1 MKNRAPPQILY
12 NVVTTIHKRQEED
25 ALMSIIRQQSL
36 FDMDKLFEM
45 EPTHRFNA
53 IFSTINLEPIWVLFR
68 KQTNVGAPRELNYGA
83 MVYSLI
89 ARVVERIPTM
99 KDLVNRLKHDP
110 IFRFECG
117 FLHSDTLPS
126 ESSYSRMIGLI
137 SESDAMARVHDELIL
152 LAIDEEHITEE
163 NIAVDATHFEARDRA
178 KASEKKEKP
187 APKKRG
193 RKTKAE
199 REQWL
204 KDKQAEEDARP
215 IYEKEIVHQ
224 LSESVETLYKE
235 APIHPMWGIK
245 KNSDGKNTFWF
256 GFKAHLAVSTKSQ
269 YILAGLMTS
278 GNLNDGKAAIPLL
291 KKIERD
297 LPAQFNAGLLDAGYD
312 YEPIYR
318 QLSNQNLQTVI
329 PYNRRN
335 EGEFIGYDEHF
346 APTCVLEHSYR
357 YDSFDLKY
365 KSLKYTRPKECGNCP
380 LQHDSLCQK
389 TYKIRQSTD
398 MRKYTFPARGSKKW
412 DELYKERTAVERVN
426 AYLKEFFGLN
436 NVRHRTGKK
445 AKLHFQLVTLVYNAS
460 KLATDRIKL
469 AIEQQSLQAA

>member
-1 MKNRAPPQILY
+1 
-12 NVVTTIHKRQEED
+12 
-25 ALMSIIRQQSL
+25 MSIVRQQSL
-36 FDMDKLFEM
+36 FGMDELYKM
-45 EPTHRFNA
+45 GPTHRFNA
-53 IFSTINLEPIWVLFR
+53 IFSSINLEPIWVLFE
-68 KQTNVGAPRELNYGA
+68 KNTNVGAPRELNYGA

-99 KDLVNRLKHDP
+99 KDLVKRLKHDP
-110 IFRFECG
+110 IFRFDCG

-126 ESSYSRMIGLI
+126 EASYSRMIKLI
-137 SESDAMARVHDELIL
+137 SESDAMTRVHDELIL
-152 LAIDEEHITEE
+152 LAIKEKHVTEE
-163 NIAVDATHFEARDRA
+163 NIAIDATHFEARDRA
-178 KASEKKEKP
+178 KATEKKEKP

-193 RKTKAE
+193 RKPKAE

-204 KDKQAEEDARP
+204 KDKQAEHVARP

-224 LSESVETLYKE
+224 LAESADTLFKE
-235 APIHPMWGIK
+235 APLAPQWGVK
-245 KNSDGKNTFWF
+245 KNSDGKNIFWF
-256 GFKAHLAVSTKSQ
+256 GYKAHLAVSTKSQ

-291 KKIERD
+291 KKIEQD
-297 LPAQFNAGLLDAGYD
+297 LPTRFIAGLFDAGYD
-312 YEPIYR
+312 YEPIYQ
-318 QLSNQNLQTVI
+318 QLSKQNLQAVI

-335 EGEFIGYDEHF
+335 EGEIIGYDEHF
-346 APTCVLEHSYR
+346 APTCVLEHPYR
-357 YDSFDLKY
+357 YDSFDFKY
-365 KSLKYTRPKECGNCP
+365 KSLKYTRPKECLTCP

-389 TYKIRQSTD
+389 TFKIRQSTD
-398 MRKYTFPARGSKKW
+398 IRKYTFPSRGSKKW

-436 NVRHRTGKK
+436 NLRHRNGNK

-469 AIEQQSLQAA
+469 AIEQQSLQVA

>member
-1 MKNRAPPQILY
+1 MHELY
-12 NVVTTIHKRQEED
+12 
-25 ALMSIIRQQSL
+25 
-36 FDMDKLFEM
+36 EM

-53 IFSTINLEPIWVLFR
+53 IFSTINLSPIWVLFR

-99 KDLVNRLKHDP
+99 KDLVKRLKHDP
-110 IFRFECG
+110 IFRFDCG
-117 FLHSDTLPS
+117 FLHSDPLPS
-126 ESSYSRMIGLI
+126 ESSYSRMIRLI
-137 SESDAMARVHDELIL
+137 SESDAMAGVHDELLL
-152 LAIDEEHITEE
+152 LAIEEEHIGEE

-178 KASEKKEKP
+178 KTSKKKEKP

-193 RKTKAE
+193 RKPKAE

-204 KDKQAEEDARP
+204 KNKKAEEEARP

-224 LSESVETLYKE
+224 LLESADTLFKE
-235 APIHPMWGIK
+235 APLAPQWGVK
-245 KNSDGKNTFWF
+245 KNSNGKNVFWF
-256 GFKAHLAVSTKSQ
+256 GYKAHLAVSAKSQ

-291 KKIERD
+291 KKIEKD
-297 LPAQFNAGLLDAGYD
+297 LPIQFNAGLFDAGYD
-312 YEPIYR
+312 YEPIYQ
-318 QLSNQNLQTVI
+318 QLSTQNLQTVI

-335 EGEFIGYDEHF
+335 KGEIIGYDEYF
-346 APTCVLEHSYR
+346 APTCVREYSYR
-357 YDSFDLKY
+357 YDSFDATY
-365 KSLKYTRPKECGNCP
+365 HSLKYTRPKECATCP

-389 TYKIRQSTD
+389 VYKVRQSTD
-398 MRKYTFPARGSKKW
+398 IRKYTFPARGSKKW
-412 DELYKERTAVERVN
+412 DEFYKERTAVERVN

-460 KLATDRIKL
+460 KLAADRIKV
-469 AIEQQSLQAA
+469 AIKQQSFQVA

>member
-1 MKNRAPPQILY
+1 
-12 NVVTTIHKRQEED
+12 
-25 ALMSIIRQQSL
+25 MSIVRQQSF
-36 FDMDKLFEM
+36 FDTQELYKM

-53 IFSTINLEPIWVLFR
+53 IFSTINLEPIWSLFN
-68 KQTNVGAPRELNYGA
+68 KNTNVGAPRELNYGA

-89 ARVVERIPTM
+89 ARVVERIVTI
-99 KDLVNRLKHDP
+99 KDLVKRLEDDP
-110 IFRFECG
+110 FSRFNCG
-117 FLHSDTLPS
+117 FLHADTLPS
-126 ESSYSRMIGLI
+126 ESSYSRMIRLI

-152 LAIDEEHITEE
+152 LAIDEDHITEE
-163 NIAVDATHFEARDRA
+163 NIVIDATHFEARDRA
-178 KASEKKEKP
+178 KAAEKEEKP

-193 RKTKAE
+193 RKPKAE

-204 KDKQAEEDARP
+204 KDRKTVEDARP

-224 LSESVETLYKE
+224 LSESAETLYKE
-235 APIHPMWGIK
+235 APIHPRWGIK
-245 KNSDGKNTFWF
+245 KNSNGKNTFWF

-269 YILAGLMTS
+269 YIVAGLMTS

-291 KKIERD
+291 KKIEQY
-297 LPAQFNAGLLDAGYD
+297 LPAQFNAGLFDAGYD

-318 QLSNQNLQTVI
+318 QLSNQNLQAVI

-335 EGEFIGYDEHF
+335 EGEFIGYDKHF

-357 YDSFDLKY
+357 YDSFDLKFR
-365 KSLKYTRPKECGNCP
+365 SLKYTHPKECGTCP

-436 NVRHRTGKK
+436 NVRHCTGKK

-460 KLATDRIKL
+460 KLAADRIKV
-469 AIEQQSLQAA
+469 AIEQHSLQAS